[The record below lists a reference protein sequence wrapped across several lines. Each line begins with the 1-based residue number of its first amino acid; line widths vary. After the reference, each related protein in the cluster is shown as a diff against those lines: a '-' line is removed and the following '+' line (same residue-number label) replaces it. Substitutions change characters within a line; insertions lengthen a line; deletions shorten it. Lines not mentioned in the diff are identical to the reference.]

1 MTSLKV
7 NIDGQRIGPVKEV
20 NVEVMKVQRLDIIEV
35 ITGQI
40 TCEDLNMVARGY
52 IEERGYGEGFR
63 HRLGHSIGRDVH
75 EHPYLMPG
83 YKEVLQKNMTFTIE
97 PSVIVDNK
105 MLIRVEDVV
114 TVGDS
119 GGVPLS
125 NYSKDIIVF

>member
-1 MTSLKV
+1 M
-7 NIDGQRIGPVKEV
+7 DWQRIGPVKEV

-35 ITGQI
+35 ITGEI
-40 TCEDLNMVARGY
+40 TCEDLNMVARRY

-97 PSVIVDNK
+97 PSGSVDNK

-114 TVGDS
+114 TGGDS

-125 NYSKDIIVF
+125 NYSKDIIVI

>member
-1 MTSLKV
+1 M
-7 NIDGQRIGPVKEV
+7 DGQRIGPVKEV

-35 ITGQI
+35 ITGEI
-40 TCEDLNMVARGY
+40 TCEDLNMVARRY
-52 IEERGYGEGFR
+52 IEERGYGKGFR

-125 NYSKDIIVF
+125 NYSKDIIVI

>member
-1 MTSLKV
+1 
-7 NIDGQRIGPVKEV
+7 
-20 NVEVMKVQRLDIIEV
+20 
-35 ITGQI
+35 
-40 TCEDLNMVARGY
+40 RGY

-119 GGVPLS
+119 GGSPLS
-125 NYSKDIIVF
+125 NYSKDIIVI